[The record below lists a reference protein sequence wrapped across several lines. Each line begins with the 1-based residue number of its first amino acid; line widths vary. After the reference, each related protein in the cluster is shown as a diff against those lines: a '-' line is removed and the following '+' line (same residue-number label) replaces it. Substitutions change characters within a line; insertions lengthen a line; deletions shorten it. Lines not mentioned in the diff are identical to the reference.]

1 MIGYEGDGSDEP
13 WGRNNRGAKVI
24 AKRAAML
31 FTLHDIQLYTL
42 NLYWLIDIHNQR
54 YRELWGNCVQ

>member
-31 FTLHDIQLYTL
+31 FTLHDIHVKFILAY
-42 NLYWLIDIHNQR
+42 
-54 YRELWGNCVQ
+54 